1 MENSRQVDS
10 ASEEETIAFGRRLA
24 KDLKKGDVV
33 ALQGELGTGKTHL
46 VKGIAEG
53 FGIDKARVQ
62 SPTFALIN
70 EYPGDIPV
78 YHFDCY
84 RMESVHEAIEI
95 GAEEYFY
102 GEGVCVV
109 EWPERIAGILP
120 PETIW
125 IELISTGKHTRQFN
139 IKKNTC

>member
-1 MENSRQVDS
+1 MEYSRQVDS
-10 ASEEETIAFGRRLA
+10 TSEEETFAVGRRFA
-24 KDLKKGDVV
+24 QNLKKGDVV

-46 VKGIAEG
+46 VKGIAEE
-53 FGIDKARVQ
+53 FGVDKARVQ

-70 EYPGDIPV
+70 EYLGDIPI

-84 RMESVHEAIEI
+84 RMESVREAIEI

-102 GEGVCVV
+102 GDGVCII
-109 EWPERIAGILP
+109 EWPERIASILP

-125 IELISTGKHTRQFN
+125 IKLESTGKNTRQFN
-139 IKKNTC
+139 IKKNTL